1 VGQRVRVGRLSDL
14 EDDEITPVEVEGRR
28 IALARVGDE
37 VFAVE
42 DRCTHRDC
50 ALSEGVLEGEAV
62 LCPCH
67 GSEFDLRTGEVLA
80 LPAKTPVEL
89 FETEIEGEDVYV
101 KV

>member
-1 VGQRVRVGRLSDL
+1 VEQRVHVGRLTEL
-14 EDDEITPVEVEGRR
+14 EDDEITAVEVGGKRL
-28 IALARVGDE
+28 ALARVGDE
-37 VFAVE
+37 VFAIE
-42 DRCTHRDC
+42 DRCTHKEC

-67 GSEFDLRTGEVLA
+67 GSEFDLRTGEALA
-80 LPAKTPVEL
+80 LPAKTPVER